1 MSILKCTVPPCG
13 TLISVAKPWMLES
26 PIPETSHW
34 FCGVPGRQFSASI
47 SLPGAA
53 HEAWAL
59 GATAARPASATAAA
73 AAAMASRSRFRR
85 EPGLDS

>member
-1 MSILKCTVPPCG
+1 
-13 TLISVAKPWMLES
+13 MLES

-53 HEAWAL
+53 HEACAL
-59 GATAARPASATAAA
+59 GATAARPQSTMAAA
-73 AAAMASRSRFRR
+73 AAAKTSRSRFRWN
-85 EPGLDS
+85 PGLYS